1 MGGTVALEMAQQLC
15 KQGHKAGLVA
25 CFETYNWIHRPRR
38 PKWSKIYTQV
48 QRLEFHL
55 RNFLLLDR
63 AGKQQFLHEKIK
75 VLRDRIGVWY
85 GAILS
90 KLGRGTRESGG
101 QNALVARLW
110 AINERAPF
118 YYDPGVYPGRITNF
132 LPKGEYAMNK
142 GPGLH
147 WEGVASGGVETHV
160 QPAYPAGM
168 MVEPFVEHLAEELNE
183 CISKALEAENIDKE
197 L

>member
-1 MGGTVALEMAQQLC
+1 
-15 KQGHKAGLVA
+15 
-25 CFETYNWIHRPRR
+25 
-38 PKWSKIYTQV
+38 
-48 QRLEFHL
+48 
-55 RNFLLLDR
+55 LDR
-63 AGKQQFLHEKIK
+63 AGKQQFLHEKVK
-75 VLRDRIGVWY
+75 VLRDRTGVWY

-90 KLGRGTRESGG
+90 KLGRGTQEYGG

-110 AINERAPF
+110 ASNERAPF

-132 LPKGEYAMNK
+132 LPRKEYASNK

-168 MVEPFVEHLAEELNE
+168 MVEPFVEHLAEELKD
-183 CISKALEAENIDKE
+183 CIGRALETENIDE
-197 L
+197 NL